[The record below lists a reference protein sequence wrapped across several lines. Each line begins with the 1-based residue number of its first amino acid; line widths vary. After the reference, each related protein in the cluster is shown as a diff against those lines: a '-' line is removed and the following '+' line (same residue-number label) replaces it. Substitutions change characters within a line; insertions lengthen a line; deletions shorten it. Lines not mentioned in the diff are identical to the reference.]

1 MKDWRFWVRC
11 MALALLA
18 AGLLMPP
25 RRTAR
30 DAYNLVAVL
39 DITGSMNVRDQRLDG
54 ADASRLAMEKRSMRR
69 LLASLPCGS
78 RLGLAIFVEK
88 QPFLLFEPVEICENF
103 TALDEEIAAIDW
115 RMGWDSESHIAETL
129 LASMKMTKG
138 LNADLLFM
146 TDGQETPPL
155 WWNAAP
161 DFSAVRG
168 SIKGLIA
175 GVGATTFS
183 PIPKFDGYG
192 REIGVFKPGDV
203 PVERDGMFRGREHL
217 SALDEPHL
225 RQLAATSGLAYVHLT
240 GPEALLPALQQH
252 ATRRSEISLIDQSW
266 LFACLALACLVACV
280 LPTQWR
286 LTRAATGGR
295 SIAGTYAPAPQQR
308 HSA

>member
-1 MKDWRFWVRC
+1 MKDWRFWLRC
-11 MALALLA
+11 VALALLVT
-18 AGLLMPP
+18 GLVIPP
-25 RRTAR
+25 RKTAR
-30 DAYNLVAVL
+30 DVYKLVAVL

-54 ADASRLAMEKRSMRR
+54 ADASRLAMEKRSIRR
-69 LLASLPCGS
+69 LLSRLPCGS

-88 QPFLLFEPVEICENF
+88 QPFLLFEPVETCDNF
-103 TALDEEIAAIDW
+103 SALDEEIAAIDW

-138 LNADLLFM
+138 LNADLVFM

-168 SIKGLIA
+168 GLKGLIA
-175 GVGATTFS
+175 GIGANTFS

-192 REIGVFKPGDV
+192 RETGVFKPGDV
-203 PVERDGMFRGREHL
+203 PLEHDGMFRGREHL

-225 RQLAATSGLAYVHLT
+225 RQLAASSGLDYMHLT
-240 GPEALLPALQQH
+240 EPDALLPALQQH
-252 ATRRSEISLIDQSW
+252 ATRRSEVSLINQSW
-266 LFACLALACLVACV
+266 MFASLALACLVACI
-280 LPTQWR
+280 LPAQWR
-286 LTRAATGGR
+286 LPRAATGGQHSAR
-295 SIAGTYAPAPQQR
+295 THAPAPQQS